1 MTPPPILLSIC
12 IPSYNRPD
20 SLVRLL
26 DSVDVHPG
34 QIEIVI
40 GEDKAPRRAEVRA
53 RVDEF
58 SCRSPYPVNYYENE
72 RNLGY
77 DGNLRGLIPQ
87 ARGEFVLFMGDDD
100 WFAPGK
106 LDLYLE
112 FLRANRD
119 VSYVLRSYYAQHPD
133 GTLEEFK
140 YCPTTQRFAPGI
152 ETCVFLYKRT
162 VSICGVTFKR
172 ERALNYATDRF
183 DGMLLYQLYLVAEIA
198 LHEPTIY
205 CDIPVGVAA
214 QSFRD
219 DNPQFGAA
227 LAEKSIFQ
235 PGKVTAQN
243 SVNFTKGF
251 FVISKFIDEK
261 YGLDTTTLIR
271 RDLSK
276 YAYPFLSIQ
285 RKRGRREFL
294 TYAIQLARET
304 RLNQT
309 WHYYF
314 YSAALWLLGEN
325 LCDKGI
331 MWAKRLVGHTPRL

>member
-1 MTPPPILLSIC
+1 MTPPSILLSIC

-40 GEDKAPRRAEVRA
+40 GEDKSPRRTEVRA
-53 RVDEF
+53 RVKEF
-58 SCRSPYPVNYYENE
+58 CSRSPYPVNYYENAN
-72 RNLGY
+72 NLGY
-77 DGNLRGLIPQ
+77 DGNLRGLIPR

-106 LDLYLE
+106 LDPYLE

-119 VSYVLRSYYAQHPD
+119 VGYILRSYYAKHPG
-133 GTLEEFK
+133 GTMEAFK
-140 YCPTTQRFAPGI
+140 YCPATRRFTPGV

-172 ERALNYATDRF
+172 ECALNYATDRF
-183 DGMLLYQLYLVAEIA
+183 DGMLLYQLYLVAEIS

-227 LAEKSIFQ
+227 VAEKSIFQ
-235 PGKVTAQN
+235 PGKVTVQN

-251 FVISKFIDEK
+251 FTISQYIDHK
-261 YGLDTTTLIR
+261 YDLNTTALIR

-276 YAYPFLSIQ
+276 YSYPFLSIQ
-285 RKRGRREFL
+285 RKRGRREFWR
-294 TYAIQLARET
+294 YALQLARET
-304 RLNQT
+304 GINQT

-314 YSAALWLLGEN
+314 YMMALWFLGEA

-331 MWAKRLVGHTPRL
+331 LWIKRFIGHTPHL

>member
-1 MTPPPILLSIC
+1 MNTRLLSIC
-12 IPSYNRPD
+12 IPSYNRPEQL
-20 SLVRLL
+20 SLLL
-26 DSVDVHPG
+26 ESIDAKPG
-34 QIEIVI
+34 GIEIVV
-40 GEDKAPRRAEVRA
+40 GEDFSPNRLKVREQVE
-53 RVDEF
+53 RF
-58 SCRSPYPVNYYENE
+58 RQTSIYPVHYHENE
-72 RNLGY
+72 QNLGY
-77 DGNLRGLIPQ
+77 DGNIRRLIER

-106 LDLYLE
+106 LGPYLE

-140 YCPTTQRFAPGI
+140 YCPATQRFAPGI

-172 ERALNYATDRF
+172 ERALHYATDRF
-183 DGMLLYQLYLVAEIA
+183 DGTLLYQLYLVAEVA
-198 LHEPTIY
+198 LHDPTIY

-214 QSFRD
+214 QSFRY
-219 DNPQFGAA
+219 DNPRFGTAP
-227 LAEKSIFQ
+227 AEQGAFK

-243 SVNFTKGF
+243 SVSFTKGF

-261 YGLDTTTLIR
+261 YSLDTTTLIR

-285 RKRGRREFL
+285 RKRGRREFWR
-294 TYAIQLARET
+294 YALQLARET
-304 RLNQT
+304 GINQT

-314 YSAALWLLGEN
+314 YMAALWLLGES

-331 MWAKRLVGHTPRL
+331 MWIKRMVGHTPRL

>member
-1 MTPPPILLSIC
+1 M
-12 IPSYNRPD
+12 
-20 SLVRLL
+20 RLL
-26 DSVDVHPG
+26 ASIDAQPG

-40 GEDKAPRRAEVRA
+40 GEDMAPRQAEVRA
-53 RVDEF
+53 QIEEF
-58 SCRSPYPVNYYENE
+58 SRHSAYPVQYYENE
-72 RNLGY
+72 HNLGY
-77 DGNLRGLIPQ
+77 DGNLRSLIHR
-87 ARGEFVLFMGDDD
+87 AEGEFVLFMGDDD
-100 WFAPGK
+100 WFVPGK
-106 LDLYLE
+106 LDL
-112 FLRANRD
+112 FLDFLCANRD

-133 GTLEEFK
+133 GMLEEFR
-140 YCPTTQRFAPGI
+140 YCATTQRFSPGV
-152 ETCVFLYKRT
+152 ETCAFLYKRT

-172 ERALNYATDRF
+172 ERALDYATDRF
-183 DGMLLYQLYLVAEIA
+183 DGTLLYQLYLVAEIA
-198 LHEPTIY
+198 LNDPTIY

-227 LAEKSIFQ
+227 SAEQGKFQ
-235 PGKVTAQN
+235 PGKVTMQN

-251 FVISKFIDEK
+251 FIISGFIDEK
-261 YGLDTTTLIR
+261 HNLDITTLIR

-294 TYAIQLARET
+294 AYVIRLARET
-304 RLNQT
+304 HLNQT

-314 YSAALWLLGEN
+314 YSIALWLLGEE

-331 MWAKRLVGHTPRL
+331 VWAKRWIGHTPRL

>member
-1 MTPPPILLSIC
+1 
-12 IPSYNRPD
+12 
-20 SLVRLL
+20 
-26 DSVDVHPG
+26 
-34 QIEIVI
+34 
-40 GEDKAPRRAEVRA
+40 
-53 RVDEF
+53 
-58 SCRSPYPVNYYENE
+58 
-72 RNLGY
+72 
-77 DGNLRGLIPQ
+77 LIHHAQ
-87 ARGEFVLFMGDDD
+87 GEFVLFMGDDD
-100 WFAPGK
+100 WFTPGK
-106 LDLYLE
+106 LDPYLD
-112 FLRANRD
+112 FLLANRD

-133 GTLEEFK
+133 GTLEAFK
-140 YCPTTQRFAPGI
+140 YCSATQRFTPGI

-172 ERALNYATDRF
+172 ESALNYATARF
-183 DGMLLYQLYLVAEIA
+183 DGMLLYQVYLAAEIA

-243 SVNFTKGF
+243 SVNFTNGF
-251 FVISKFIDEK
+251 FTISQYIDEK
-261 YGLDTTTLIR
+261 YGLNTTALIS

-276 YAYPFLSIQ
+276 YSYPFLSIQ
-285 RKRGRREFL
+285 RKRGRREFWR
-294 TYAIQLARET
+294 YSIQLARET
-304 RLNQT
+304 GINQT

-314 YSAALWLLGEN
+314 YRAALWLLGEA

-331 MWAKRLVGHTPRL
+331 VWIKRFIGHTPHL